1 MPEQKIDNIIIKTK
15 LTNTINK
22 ILDEGRIPIGQKTQ
36 ITHVSM
42 GGNKGKFSLNKEL
55 RKKLMKALA
64 EATSLD
70 MDYHI
75 AEMPKEYGPIIFD
88 IDLDK
93 MKDQYKNG
101 RLYDDD
107 MIVEVVEMYREAIN
121 KYLSVSEEQLKV
133 CIFEKSA
140 PTMKD
145 KTVRDGFHGIFHQI
159 CTSDKIRH
167 LIRNHVLNV
176 AEESATFEGFT
187 KTVPEIFDKS
197 IVSTNAWLMY
207 GCKKPDGLPYIL
219 TKVLDMNFQDF
230 GPNSMGDQLQKTKIF
245 SIQHKMWN
253 IDNASALS
261 EKYNENLI
269 NKEYNELGFIRN
281 KTFEPQEN
289 IPENKQQDI
298 QKAKVY
304 LSMIKDSRAEAYGD
318 WIRIGWALHNIDKSL
333 LDEWIEFSQKSDKYK
348 EGECEERWNTM
359 KDQGLGLGSIRYW
372 AKEDNP
378 EEYKAYQALEYQACL
393 ERSVETN
400 TWFIAK
406 ALHNKYCD
414 RFVCVS
420 VKNNDWYE
428 FRNHRWNE
436 SQSGTALTMLICDD
450 FINDFMQKSSEWNN
464 KAIGAS
470 GHEREEFQAKA
481 SKMQKIIDRLLNLT
495 FKKQI
500 MEEAKTLFFDPNFI
514 QKLDDT
520 NKHLIGFENGVYDL
534 EREEFRVG
542 RPDDYISLSTKVQY
556 IPWNENK
563 KDIKKYKE
571 KFDKYF
577 SQVLTDPEIR
587 RYFILSLASC
597 CSGENK
603 DQKFRMIT
611 GSGSAKNGSNGKS
624 LTMSLF
630 SKAMGDYYSSCP
642 ITIIT
647 RKRNSSNQAS
657 PELARLKG
665 VRAGIFQETD
675 ANENLNVGMLKE
687 LTGNDKQ
694 MVRPLFQAP
703 FDLQFQCKF
712 FLQCNKLPVVD
723 AQDEGTW
730 RRLRVIEFSSRFVEK
745 PDPTKSNEFLLDNRL
760 EYEINEWAPYFMSML
775 VDKYVKEYKTCKI
788 LSEPQS
794 VMAFTDTYRN
804 ENDSV
809 RRFYSEGIIQD
820 PTSTLTITINALWD
834 RYRDW
839 IKEQSDDS
847 LKQLSRADFL
857 KQIVEI
863 IGTPIKKGGWKG
875 LVFKPANQAESDEDG
890 KANSLDI

>member
-1 MPEQKIDNIIIKTK
+1 MNLNSNTKTK

-22 ILDEGRIPIGQKTQ
+22 ILDEGRIPPGQQTQ

-42 GGNKGKFSLNKEL
+42 GGNKGKFCLNKVL
-55 RKKLMKALA
+55 RKKLVKSLA
-64 EATSLD
+64 EATELG

-88 IDLDK
+88 IDLD
-93 MKDQYKNG
+93 MKKADYKKD

-107 MIVEVVEMYREAIN
+107 MIVEVVQYYRTAIN
-121 KYLSVSEEQLKV
+121 KYLNVSKEQLKV
-133 CIFEKSA
+133 CIFEKEA
-140 PTMKD
+140 PTTKE
-145 KTVRDGFHGIFHQI
+145 TTIRDGFHGFFHQI

-167 LIRNHVLNV
+167 LIRNEVVAL
-176 AEESATFEGFT
+176 AEESATFTEGFL
-187 KTVPEIFDKS
+187 KSVPEIFDKS

-207 GCKKPDGLPYIL
+207 GCKKNDGKPYIL
-219 TKVLDMNFQDF
+219 TKVLDSDFQDF
-230 GPNSMGDQLQKTKIF
+230 GPDSLGDQLQKTKIF
-245 SIQHKMWN
+245 SIQQKMWKV
-253 IDNASALS
+253 DNATAYS
-261 EKYNENLI
+261 ENYNEEKVT
-269 NKEYNELGFIRN
+269 KEYNDLGVRGS
-281 KTFEPQEN
+281 KTVTNNNEV
-289 IPENKQQDI
+289 IPENKQVEI
-298 QKAKVY
+298 QKAKAY
-304 LSMIKDSRAEAYGD
+304 MSMIKESRADAYGD
-318 WIRIGWALHNIDKSL
+318 WIRIGWALHNVDKSL

-348 EGECEERWNTM
+348 EGECEERWYTM
-359 KDQGLGLGSIRYW
+359 KDEGLTLGSIRYW

-378 EEYKAYQALEYQACL
+378 EEYKAYNALEYQACL

-420 VKNNDWYE
+420 TKNNCWYE
-428 FRNHRWNE
+428 FKNHRWALSE
-436 SQSGTALTMLICDD
+436 SGTALNMLICDD

-464 KAIGAS
+464 KAIGAN
-470 GHEREEFQAKA
+470 GHEREEFQSKA

-500 MEEAKTLFFDPNFI
+500 MEEARSLFFDSKFI

-520 NKHLIGFENGVYDL
+520 NKHLLGFENGVYDL
-534 EREEFRVG
+534 EKEEFRAG

-556 IPWNENK
+556 IPWITTK
-563 KDIKKYKE
+563 KDVKKYKE

-577 SQVLTDPEIR
+577 SQILTDPEIR
-587 RYFILSLASC
+587 NYFLLSLASC

-630 SKAMGDYYSSCP
+630 SKAFGDYYSACP

-647 RKRNSSNQAS
+647 RKRNGSNQAS

-694 MVRPLFQAP
+694 MVRPLYQEP

-745 PDPTKSNEFLLDNRL
+745 PDPTKPYEFPLDNTL
-760 EYEINEWAPYFMSML
+760 EYAINDWAPYFMSYL
-775 VDKYVKEYKTCKI
+775 THLYVTEYKNTKI
-788 LSEPQS
+788 LSEPKA
-794 VMAFTDTYRN
+794 VMAFTDSYRN
-804 ENDSV
+804 ENDSA
-809 RRFYSEGIIQD
+809 RRFYAECID
-820 PTSTLTITINALWD
+820 RDTTSRLTITINALWE

-839 IKEQSDDS
+839 VKEQADDS
-847 LKQLSRADFL
+847 LKLLSRADFD
-857 KQIVEI
+857 KQIIEI
-863 IGTPIKKGGWKG
+863 VGMPVKNGGWKG
-875 LVFKPANQAESDEDG
+875 LVFKIVNPQAVESDDEG
-890 KANSLDI
+890 KGNLDI